1 MIVMNSLTA
10 AVALLAVFT
19 LAICFIL
26 IGSISEKVKV
36 VLRLDNS
43 QVGTLAST
51 LFLTCLAVQLFI
63 GMLVDK
69 WGHKAMAITGFL
81 ITSASIFGLAFA
93 GSFSISMIACAL
105 LGVGA
110 MCVNTVGNTLIPIV
124 LFGGKDPARA
134 SNFGNG
140 FVGLAFV
147 MTPLGLGYLMQH
159 PAFGYRVALSM
170 VAGLVLSFG
179 LLAFLPRY
187 PSVSTGY
194 RLAQAVGLLR
204 ERPVWIAGLAL
215 LSYIALES
223 SFSTWI
229 RPYITELSGGA
240 DASGATRRATWVLS
254 GFGLAVALGRFAT
267 STIRNLSRIGAR
279 LVAGLCVVTI
289 AAIAVMVLTTSPALA
304 ATAVLIAGLALAPM
318 FPTIVGVTFAQY
330 EPRLYGSIF
339 GIIFAIGLLGPT
351 VLLKLIGHFSV
362 EAGVQRSLMLAGFM
376 AVLLLVLSWMLHP
389 KSKSQT

>member
-1 MIVMNSLTA
+1 MNNLTA

-19 LAICFIL
+19 LAICFIM
-26 IGSISEKVKV
+26 IGSISEEIKV
-36 VLRLDNS
+36 VLQLDNS

-51 LFLTCLAVQLFI
+51 LFLTCLMVQLFV
-63 GMLVDK
+63 GVLVDK
-69 WGHKAMAITGFL
+69 WGHKAMAITGFF

-140 FVGLAFV
+140 FVGMAFV
-147 MTPLGLGYLMQH
+147 MTPLGLGFLMQH
-159 PAFGYRVALSM
+159 PAFGYRVALSL
-170 VAGLVLSFG
+170 VAVLGLSFG
-179 LLAFLPRY
+179 LLAFLPQY

-194 RLAQAVGLLR
+194 RLAQAVGLLG
-204 ERPVWIAGLAL
+204 ERTVWIAGLAL

-229 RPYITELSGGA
+229 RPCITELSGGA

-267 STIRNLSRIGAR
+267 STIRYLCRIAAR

-318 FPTIVGVTFAQY
+318 FPTIVGVTFSQY

-351 VLLKLIGHFSV
+351 VLLKLIGHISV
-362 EAGVQRSLMLAGFM
+362 EAGVQRSLMLAGVM